1 MGSGRPAGPVKFG
14 VPQWVGVGG
23 GGGEGGAGCVLLCW
37 VGGGGSH
44 PGGMDAGCE
53 HSGFPALAAPGTGS
67 PGAALGEWGG
77 GEGES

>member
-1 MGSGRPAGPVKFG
+1 M
-14 VPQWVGVGG
+14 
-23 GGGEGGAGCVLLCW
+23 CVVVLGW
-37 VGGGGSH
+37 GGGSH